1 MRWRSWPVMRVTEPR
16 NCLHCKRL
24 FDPDYRHRHDQF
36 YCARAACKK
45 VRQAASLQRWREHPE
60 NQDYWRGR
68 WNIERVRE
76 WRAGHPEYWKRRK
89 RKPEAGGAVALQNAM
104 KLAQAA
110 DFKHDKGER
119 RGDCVTKRVPTDL
132 RTQDPVLVGLIA
144 QLTGDTLQN
153 AIHQTTTRLYE
164 KGQAV
169 MGQLLEISQ

>member
-1 MRWRSWPVMRVTEPR
+1 MRVTEPR
-16 NCLHCKRL
+16 NCLHCKRR
-24 FDPDYRHRHDQF
+24 FDPDYRHRRDQF
-36 YCARAACKK
+36 YCAKPACKK

-68 WNIERVRE
+68 WNIERVQE
-76 WRAGHPEYWKRRK
+76 WRAAHPEYWKRVK
-89 RKPEAGGAVALQNAM
+89 RKPGAGGGVALQNAM
-104 KLAQAA
+104 KAAQVTT
-110 DFKHDKGER
+110 DKRDKRDG
-119 RGDCVTKRVPTDL
+119 RGDCVTKRVPADL

-153 AIHQTTTRLYE
+153 AIHQTTARLYE